1 MGSVYE
7 IYNSPNV
14 HRVRVAEYESATQ
27 VRTANNKK
35 EAAAVAL
42 AEFSRSLG
50 NNLRI
55 EQAGKRYNEEINALA
70 QTMEGRATVRLSA
83 SLAASEKLGQLQAG
97 AAAAGVGGSSIEL
110 LGDTVT
116 LQRNIEQDLQRVT
129 TERIG
134 AAGMRT
140 SASSFAAQ
148 AVSQDF
154 SRTLGNFDYTI
165 NVAPQP
171 LKHRYLK
178 LLGVAAATYF
188 GGPQAGQAAADAAV
202 GEWKQNN
209 GDWDGAARYLG
220 RATSGLIASVKDWGG
235 GDSDSNSWF
244 GRVIQSSSVKKDSEV
259 NWGDLDSD
267 KKGAFSFS
275 FGKGFGDWFGGVK

>member
-14 HRVRVAEYESATQ
+14 HRVRVAEYDSAIQ

-35 EAAAVAL
+35 EAAAAAL

-50 NNLRI
+50 NNLRM

-110 LGDTVT
+110 LGDTVA

-129 TERIG
+129 TERMG

-140 SASSFAAQ
+140 AASSFTAQ

-220 RATSGLIASVKDWGG
+220 RAASGLIASTKDWGG
-235 GDSDSNSWF
+235 GDSESNSWF
-244 GRVIQSSSVKKDSEV
+244 GRVTQSSNVKKDSEV
-259 NWGDLDSD
+259 NWGDLDAD
-267 KKGAFSFS
+267 KEGTFAFS
-275 FGKGFGDWFGGVK
+275 FGKGFGDWFGGN